1 MQLKFRGIFF
11 SLSFYCMFFHVQLKC
26 NLLYDMDV
34 LYPYFVL
41 GDYILL
47 SFSCTIHKP
56 TIFWPNSCISYV
68 LTYILFFF
76 CSPLPYFSSA
86 LLFPF
91 PISSFSLCTHLP
103 FPRLFPNSHTLP
115 YPILCIP
122 CLHPCLH
129 PLCSCFC
136 AWTKCSSDQLAPINR
151 LEPWSMTT
159 SPFCGNH
166 PSLWMICSSPLFLDS
181 SLFLSYA
188 ACSSLLLK
196 MVTPQSLFTLFGMLS
211 LALYF
216 YYWFNYLFHLN
227 SYL

>member
-1 MQLKFRGIFF
+1 MLRWNAINT
-11 SLSFYCMFFHVQLKC
+11 LWYRCTL
-26 NLLYDMDV
+26 
-34 LYPYFVL
+34 PIFVL
-41 GDYILL
+41 DDYILL
-47 SFSCTIHKP
+47 KFSCTVHKP

-76 CSPLPYFSSA
+76 VPQFLIFFFCIAVSLPHFILFPVCSPPLSLSFPKCPSPSLSYPLFSLS
-86 LLFPF
+86 LSHPLSPF
-91 PISSFSLCTHLP
+91 PMFMLLCL
-103 FPRLFPNSHTLP
+103 N
-115 YPILCIP
+115 
-122 CLHPCLH
+122 
-129 PLCSCFC
+129 
-136 AWTKCSSDQLAPINR
+136 KCSSDQLAPINR

-196 MVTPQSLFTLFGMLS
+196 MVTPQSLFTLFGMLL

-216 YYWFNYLFHLN
+216 YYWFDFCFTLILIC
-227 SYL
+227 S

>member
-1 MQLKFRGIFF
+1 MQLKFNFF
-11 SLSFYCMFFHVQLKC
+11 KFVLHALYFLFTFKMKC
-26 NLLYDMDV
+26 NLLFDMDV

-41 GDYILL
+41 DDYILL

-68 LTYILFFF
+68 LTYILFF
-76 CSPLPYFSSA
+76 
-86 LLFPF
+86 LFPHFLIFLLHCCF
-91 PISSFSLCTHLP
+91 PSPFHPSPFVLTCP
-103 FPRLFPNSHTLP
+103 FPDSPQIPTPFPVLSFAFLVLV
-115 YPILCIP
+115 YIP
-122 CLHPCLH
+122 CCHSQ
-129 PLCSCFC
+129 CSCFC

-159 SPFCGNH
+159 SPFCGIH

-216 YYWFNYLFHLN
+216 YYWFNYV
-227 SYL
+227 SP